1 MKIHRYRFC
10 KKKIDNDK
18 CINNKNIYKFLKYNV
33 NEYDDDDDEYQLLW
47 LDDMGGK
54 KELD

>member
-10 KKKIDNDK
+10 KKKIDNDN

-33 NEYDDDDDEYQLLW
+33 NEYDDDDEYQLLW

-54 KELD
+54 ELD